1 MYNYFKGIVTE
12 INENYIVVECGGV
25 GYEICATADCKANI
39 TIGREA
45 KVYAY
50 HSVSAQDGTVT
61 LCGFSSK
68 AEKDLFLLLKEAD
81 GIGPKTAIGILSNS
95 TVSAIKAAV
104 TTGNVKALS
113 AIKGIGKKKAEKIIV
128 DLKDKLGAPDS
139 ADGFLSQPAAGAV
152 DDEKGLNH
160 DAIEAL
166 MSFGLNKQE
175 AINRVRTVQKD
186 GMTLQQIIFKGL
198 QQG

>member
-1 MYNYFKGIVTE
+1 MYNYFKGTVAE
-12 INENYIVVECGGV
+12 INEEYIVVECGGV
-25 GYEICATADCKANI
+25 GYEIYATADCKSNI
-39 TIGREA
+39 TLGKEA
-45 KVYAY
+45 KVYVY

-61 LCGFSSK
+61 LCGFLSK
-68 AEKDLFLLLKEAD
+68 DEKELFLLLKEVD

-95 TVSAIKAAV
+95 SVIAIKTAI
-104 TTGNVKALS
+104 TTGNVKGLS

-128 DLKDKLGAPDS
+128 ELKDKLGAPDS
-139 ADGFLSQPAAGAV
+139 ADAFLSQPAQSVA
-152 DDEKGLNH
+152 DDEKGLNK

-175 AINRVRTVQKD
+175 AINRVRAVQKD